1 MSENELST
9 GESSSEGS
17 EDVCSSDRE
26 DYYVF
31 NGDFAPYQGEPL
43 ASSEDGDSNGGGE
56 DEEDED
62 GILLSVL
69 EQRFEGQILIGIEP
83 LGRVMAKFYRS

>member
-17 EDVCSSDRE
+17 EDVCSSDGE

>member
-1 MSENELST
+1 MNLLPKGAKT
-9 GESSSEGS
+9 
-17 EDVCSSDRE
+17 
-26 DYYVF
+26 
-31 NGDFAPYQGEPL
+31 FAALIEKYQG
-43 ASSEDGDSNGGGE
+43 NGGGE

-62 GILLSVL
+62 GILPSAL

>member
-1 MSENELST
+1 MNLLPKGAKT
-9 GESSSEGS
+9 
-17 EDVCSSDRE
+17 
-26 DYYVF
+26 
-31 NGDFAPYQGEPL
+31 FAAVMEKIIMYLMVILRRTKVSPWLPVKT
-43 ASSEDGDSNGGGE
+43 AIAINGGGE

-62 GILLSVL
+62 DILLSVL

>member
-9 GESSSEGS
+9 GESSSEES

-31 NGDFAPYQGEPL
+31 NGDFALYQGEPL

-62 GILLSVL
+62 GILPSAL
-69 EQRFEGQILIGIEP
+69 EQRFEGKILSGIEP

>member
-9 GESSSEGS
+9 GEFSSEGS
-17 EDVCSSDRE
+17 EDVCSSDWE

-31 NGDFAPYQGEPL
+31 NGDFLPYQGEPL
-43 ASSEDGDSNGGGE
+43 ATSEDGDSNGGGV

-62 GILLSVL
+62 GIFPSVL
-69 EQRFEGQILIGIEP
+69 ERFKGQILIG
-83 LGRVMAKFYRS
+83 VMAKFYRS

>member
-1 MSENELST
+1 MEKIIMYLMVILRRT
-9 GESSSEGS
+9 K
-17 EDVCSSDRE
+17 
-26 DYYVF
+26 
-31 NGDFAPYQGEPL
+31 
-43 ASSEDGDSNGGGE
+43 ASPWLPVKTATAMAGGE